1 MQIRFQTLSGRDYLG
16 AVDRDAHI
24 RAARRRQALDALAA
38 EQDREAMLVE
48 QLEDI
53 VAEADGARLDADAFA
68 QMSPDDARLAR
79 TALGLDGDA
88 DSDAEA
94 EVDGDDFGFSLN
106 LEDDEAETGAA
117 DPEDL
122 EAEIA
127 RLQEV
132 IESSRRV
139 QAALERYL
147 ALLSGQAVA

>member
-16 AVDRDAHI
+16 AVDRDAHV

-38 EQDREAMLVE
+38 EQDRETMLVE

-94 EVDGDDFGFSLN
+94 EVD
-106 LEDDEAETGAA
+106 DEAETGAA